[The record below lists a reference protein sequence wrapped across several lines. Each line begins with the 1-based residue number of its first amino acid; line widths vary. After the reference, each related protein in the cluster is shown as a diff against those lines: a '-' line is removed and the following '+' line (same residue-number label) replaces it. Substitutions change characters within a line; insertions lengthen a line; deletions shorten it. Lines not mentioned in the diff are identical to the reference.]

1 MHNQYDLWILTNS
14 LCDFQT
20 LWNTNDK
27 VNRQL
32 KKKKKRWKS
41 GCKAI
46 YPKTYVEYNRVDRGF
61 YDYAGTLEK

>member
-27 VNRQL
+27 VNHQL
-32 KKKKKRWKS
+32 KKKNDESRGVKRFIQRRTSNIIFWTEVFM
-41 GCKAI
+41 I
-46 YPKTYVEYNRVDRGF
+46 MLVH
-61 YDYAGTLEK
+61 

>member
-1 MHNQYDLWILTNS
+1 MHNQYDLWILNQFT
-14 LCDFQT
+14 LRFQT

-27 VNRQL
+27 VNHQL
-32 KKKKKRWKS
+32 KKKKRWKS

-46 YPKTYVEYNRVDRGF
+46 YPKTYVEYNLLDRGF